1 MIRKLV
7 IALALAGLASVAAA
21 ATVYKWMDAE
31 GQVHYTDR
39 PPRAGDAKIIAVY
52 EKGSL
57 EDEGGGDAAAT
68 AGDESP
74 PADETASAAQ
84 DEEQAAASQAQVNAV
99 NADVAK
105 ARAENC
111 KKATERYNSYV
122 TSQRLFRTGPDGQRQ
137 YLTDAELSLARVSAK
152 KDMDLFCR

>member
-52 EKGSL
+52 EEGSP
-57 EDEGGGDAAAT
+57 EDEGAESTAT

-74 PADETASAAQ
+74 PADATASAAQ

>member
-52 EKGSL
+52 EEGSP
-57 EDEGGGDAAAT
+57 EDEGAEGT
-68 AGDESP
+68 ASGGDESP

-84 DEEQAAASQAQVNAV
+84 DEEQAAASQAEVNAV

-122 TSQRLFRTGPDGQRQ
+122 TSQRLFRTGPNGQRQ
-137 YLTDAELSLARVSAK
+137 YLTDAELSLARISAK
-152 KDMDLFCR
+152 KDMDQFCR

>member
-21 ATVYKWMDAE
+21 STVYKWMDAE

-39 PPRAGDAKIIAVY
+39 PPSGADAKLIAVY
-52 EKGSL
+52 EKGSI
-57 EDEGGGDAAAT
+57 EDEGGGDAAA

-74 PADETASAAQ
+74 PAEETTSPGQ
-84 DEEQAAASQAQVNAV
+84 DEEQAASSQAEVNAV
-99 NADVAK
+99 NADVAR

-122 TSQRLFRTGPDGQRQ
+122 TSQRLFRTGPNGQRQ
-137 YLTDAELSLARVSAK
+137 YLTDAELSSARLSAK